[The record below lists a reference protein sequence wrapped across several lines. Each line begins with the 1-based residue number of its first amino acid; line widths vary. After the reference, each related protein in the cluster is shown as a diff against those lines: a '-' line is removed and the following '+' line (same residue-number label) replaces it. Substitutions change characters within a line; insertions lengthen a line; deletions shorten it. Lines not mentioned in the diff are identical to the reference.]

1 MTHRF
6 SLTKIMRLVERVGE
20 PKNGRV
26 NIDFYAKSTND
37 KDYFFSVVDQDAL
50 DAGDVDFKTSENG
63 EVSGNMSHADL
74 TRSYYLA
81 LKSMTDDPIEIDV
94 TTADRPVDSVV
105 PGSIDDHPPS
115 PRSSAVTR
123 EPPRETI
130 APHSNDDHDNICYI
144 LLIGAIAI
152 VFILFVLHLQDSS
165 RANASKPA
173 LATSSAS
180 SAPTTASTT
189 ASTTTDSSSNSLLAK
204 LANLPSL

>member
-6 SLTKIMRLVERVGE
+6 SLTKIMRLVELVGE
-20 PKNGRV
+20 PKNDRV

-63 EVSGNMSHADL
+63 EVSGNISHADL

-94 TTADRPVDSVV
+94 TTADRPADSVV
-105 PGSIDDHPPS
+105 PRSIDDHPPS

-123 EPPRETI
+123 EPPREPPRET
-130 APHSNDDHDNICYI
+130 NDDLYYI
-144 LLIGAIAI
+144 LLIGSIAI
-152 VFILFVLHLQDSS
+152 VNPFCIF
-165 RANASKPA
+165 
-173 LATSSAS
+173 
-180 SAPTTASTT
+180 
-189 ASTTTDSSSNSLLAK
+189 
-204 LANLPSL
+204 LPRPLRP